1 MRSIPE
7 TPRVLRICRAEFCR
21 GKGSEGLVEYAELR
35 LGIKMGETT
44 ADNRFTLQAAYCL
57 GYCGKAPAVMLD
69 DQVCVRASNEGLDSL
84 IHSARLGGR

>member
-1 MRSIPE
+1 
-7 TPRVLRICRAEFCR
+7 
-21 GKGSEGLVEYAELR
+21 
-35 LGIKMGETT
+35 MGETT

-69 DQVCVRASNEGLDSL
+69 DQVCVRASNAGLDSL